1 MVSIHGPLGYG
12 PSTLPLRHSA
22 ACLTNVKPMDQML
35 GLEGRLIFSREFR
48 SCVKVEVAVL
58 GKLQTL
64 VYDILPSTGGRC
76 RKAVF
81 GVCVLGSRAVL
92 MSLMV
97 SVNVKQH

>member
-1 MVSIHGPLGYG
+1 M
-12 PSTLPLRHSA
+12 
-22 ACLTNVKPMDQML
+22 
-35 GLEGRLIFSREFR
+35 
-48 SCVKVEVAVL
+48 KVEVAVL

-92 MSLMV
+92 MSLIV